1 MKPNDSGDERESSK
15 QLTFSFECTETEQV
29 PTVSSM
35 SSCYGVLH
43 QQCSVVE
50 KGSSASSGVVLTFS
64 FERRE
69 EERRAALISRIMHRT
84 RFF

>member
-1 MKPNDSGDERESSK
+1 MKPNDSGNERESSK
-15 QLTFSFECTETEQV
+15 QLAFCFEGTEMDYV
-29 PTVSSM
+29 PTVSSV
-35 SSCYGVLH
+35 SSCYSVLRS
-43 QQCSVVE
+43 QCSPAE
-50 KGSSASSGVVLTFS
+50 QSATATSAVVLTFS

>member
-43 QQCSVVE
+43 QQCSVAQ
-50 KGSSASSGVVLTFS
+50 KGTAASGVVLTFS